1 MFTWAGRVYSPPT
14 LWSLA
19 SVRSGLLVRVVWGQ
33 AITEN
38 TFPHPMV
45 RVLYWQARRQASI
58 QGSEMNHG
66 CQMASAHLCF
76 TCGGQVGL
84 KADLQVHNSAAGG
97 RQPCAGLGPWEGT
110 GLTPLTWGTLSTLLK
125 SCLFFFFFSKMCVQA
140 LHRNTTLPGLSL
152 CPCSFKKT
160 AVSVLHTQLRP
171 AHTGDLAGLKSR
183 RVNMPIEIGPSRTFQ
198 LLENSQ
204 CWLWRE
210 WGWPWWL
217 SCPLD
222 SPAPPTVQS

>member
-110 GLTPLTWGTLSTLLK
+110 VLTPLTWGTLSTLLK
-125 SCLFFFFFSKMCVQA
+125 SCLFFFFFPKCVCKLFTEIPPCQGFHFALVASKKQPWVFYT
-140 LHRNTTLPGLSL
+140 HSWD
-152 CPCSFKKT
+152 
-160 AVSVLHTQLRP
+160 LHTQGIWLGWNP
-171 AHTGDLAGLKSR
+171 AG
-183 RVNMPIEIGPSRTFQ
+183 
-198 LLENSQ
+198 
-204 CWLWRE
+204 
-210 WGWPWWL
+210 
-217 SCPLD
+217 
-222 SPAPPTVQS
+222 